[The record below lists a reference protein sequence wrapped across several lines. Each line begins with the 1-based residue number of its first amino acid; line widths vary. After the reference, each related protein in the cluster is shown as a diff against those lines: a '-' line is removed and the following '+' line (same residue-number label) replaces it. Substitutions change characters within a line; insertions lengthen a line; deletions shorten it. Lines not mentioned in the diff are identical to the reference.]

1 MSLWKD
7 VAGSGAL
14 LRARFIQSRP
24 AVVAAAAV
32 SGSILSSS
40 SPSLSV
46 KLAGG
51 PSPGIVRNSRLYC
64 RRTLLVP
71 AYAYG
76 SCRGVFTVTTT
87 IKSGKSFGWVKQQ
100 VEKKV
105 NNGGQGAMEAET
117 REDEGLV
124 GWESDVDERKALR
137 SIEIAISS
145 LKNDSLRQ
153 YDDTFNFL
161 PAANYRHSMVML
173 LGNHSAG
180 KSTIIN
186 YLLGREVQ
194 RTGVAPTDDGFTII
208 QRGNED
214 NDDDGPTGVS
224 DPRYQLQDLQ
234 KFGLHFVHRFKIK
247 TRRLPNLSR
256 VPPGLMIV
264 DTPGMIDTPIHVR
277 DRTSLEGQLRGY
289 DFLAVTRWFASRCD
303 VILLVFDPANP
314 GTTGETLDVLTRS
327 LAGFEHKFLLV
338 MNKVDVFDKTTDFA
352 RAYGAL
358 CWNLSKVLTMKDIPR
373 IYTTFVPTK
382 ASVASAATSNSTST
396 TSSAGVD
403 DKARVPLSPAKPSP
417 ISPLSEEGAKMVA
430 MEEFVRQREE
440 VVDEI
445 LKAPL
450 RRLDNLIT
458 EAEEGA
464 RRILLAGR
472 VCTAIV
478 WDYRRWQLIGV
489 LAPTALFGV
498 AGGILALG
506 GLSKTPITLATLTA
520 LVGAAT
526 LYAAA
531 TGLKRLER
539 ELLEHSDAVV
549 DRIFIGRENTLDL
562 QLRWK
567 NAVKPEILN
576 LAETSAAAGRG
587 VVASLPTL
595 TPWGRKVITSV
606 LTRDIPALR
615 LRVAEY
621 KQKLQSK
628 VSKPSSSSS
637 SSLPPPVPPF

>member
-7 VAGSGAL
+7 VAVSGAL
-14 LRARFIQSRP
+14 LRERFIRYRP
-24 AVVAAAAV
+24 AVAAV
-32 SGSILSSS
+32 NVSRSTASSS
-40 SPSLSV
+40 SSSV
-46 KLAGG
+46 KFAGA
-51 PSPGIVRNSRLYC
+51 PSPGIMRNSHIYG
-64 RRTLLVP
+64 RRKLLLPV
-71 AYAYG
+71 YAYG
-76 SCRGVFTVTTT
+76 SCRGVFTVTTV
-87 IKSGKSFGWVKQQ
+87 IRNGKNFEWMKR
-100 VEKKV
+100 EDDKKV
-105 NNGGQGAMEAET
+105 SHIGERGTMEVET
-117 REDEGLV
+117 KEKGML
-124 GWESDVDERKALR
+124 GWESDADERQALR
-137 SIEIAISS
+137 SIENAISS

-153 YDDTFNFL
+153 YDDAFNFL

-214 NDDDGPTGVS
+214 NDDDGPTSVS

-247 TRRLPNLSR
+247 TRRLPSQSR

-264 DTPGMIDTPIHVR
+264 DSPGMIDTPIHVR

-314 GTTGETLDVLTRS
+314 GTTGETLDVLTKS

-338 MNKVDVFDKTTDFA
+338 MNKVDMFDKTTDFA

-382 ASVASAATSNSTST
+382 ASIASVTISTSN
-396 TSSAGVD
+396 VD
-403 DKARVPLSPAKPSP
+403 EEKKTRVPLSSAVKSTP
-417 ISPLSEEGAKMVA
+417 ISPFSEEGAKMVA
-430 MEEFVRQREE
+430 MEEFLRQREE

-478 WDYRRWQLIGV
+478 WDYRRWQMIGV
-489 LAPTALFGV
+489 LAPTALF
-498 AGGILALG
+498 AASAGILALG
-506 GLSKTPITLATLTA
+506 GIATTPVTLATLTA
-520 LVGAAT
+520 LAGATT
-526 LYAAA
+526 LYVSV

-539 ELLEHSDAVV
+539 ELLENSDAVV

-576 LAETSAAAGRG
+576 LAETSDAAGRG
-587 VVASLPTL
+587 VIASLPTL
-595 TPWGRKVITSV
+595 TPWGRKTITSV
-606 LTRDIPALR
+606 LKRDIPALR

-621 KQKLQSK
+621 KQRLSSQNGKQ
-628 VSKPSSSSS
+628 SSSSS
-637 SSLPPPVPPF
+637 TPPVPPL